1 MKTDSLFYF
10 LFQTAPGILFE
21 LLGESA
27 NLAVEYEFRSIELK
41 QTAFRLDGVLLP
53 RTFSSQK
60 TIYFIEIQFQQDPY
74 FYHRFFAEIFL
85 FLRQNSQTIYCQAVV
100 IFANRN
106 IEPRITPIQ
115 QTLLDSEQVQRI
127 YLEDLE
133 DLDSDSLSIGLV
145 QLIAVDSK
153 QAITQAKNLLAQAQQ
168 ETSSPLTT
176 TTIIELIETIIV
188 YKFPKLNREEIAQ
201 MLGLSE
207 LKQTRVYQ
215 DAYQEGRQEGRQ
227 EGECHLVLRLLTRHI
242 ESIPPEIETQIQALS
257 ISQLEA
263 LGDTLLDIESISD
276 LQAWLAS
283 TDR

>member
-27 NLAVEYEFRSIELK
+27 SLAVEYEFRSIELK

-60 TIYFIEIQFQQDPY
+60 TVYFIEIQFQQDPY

-85 FLRQNSQTIYCQAVV
+85 FLRQNSQTIYCQAVI

-188 YKFPKLNREEIAQ
+188 YKFPKLIPRRYFTLDQHTAPSRQQLCPSLACKFLPIAPT
-201 MLGLSE
+201 SE
-207 LKQTRVYQ
+207 L
-215 DAYQEGRQEGRQ
+215 QE
-227 EGECHLVLRLLTRHI
+227 
-242 ESIPPEIETQIQALS
+242 S
-257 ISQLEA
+257 
-263 LGDTLLDIESISD
+263 TLFLFKF
-276 LQAWLAS
+276 LW
-283 TDR
+283 T